1 MESNKKKGYGWA
13 ISAGV
18 NAALAA
24 ISAKFFSSQL
34 KYGLVI
40 FFNVIMWGCYVNS
53 MKALSSLQATVTNFA
68 TNFLC
73 SGLAGFFLFE
83 EALPAKWFAEFCTRR
98 MKIISGKVFCRG
110 IMRCS
115 DLSFRYYVSFHP
127 TFGSQPGFLWSGM
140 DDSGHRENGRNK
152 PPQGQWF
159 MQHQPSMKQIM
170 GIMAERDAAIQERNL
185 ALSEKKAA
193 LAERDVAIL
202 QRDSAIVE
210 RNNAIMERDNAIAT
224 LQYRENAMNSGN
236 VSQCPS
242 GCQIS
247 RGMKHIP
254 HLQQHIH
261 TQSHSHMGEAPYDT
275 GDTHI
280 NDTIPLSPIAP
291 EPTKSHRTKRTNEAK
306 AVTSTR
312 KTTKSSKKVKQESE
326 DVDRTLFRKSQE
338 GKSGPNIGV
347 SSNELNRQLGEER
360 PEWKGQDLGLNQVA
374 FDESTMPV
382 PVCSCTGV
390 LRPCYKWGNGGWQSS
405 CCTMSLSMYPLPA
418 VPNKRHARVGG
429 RKMSGSA
436 FNKLLSRLAAEG
448 YDLSNPVD
456 LKDHW
461 AKHGTNRYITIK

>member
-1 MESNKKKGYGWA
+1 MPLDFQYS
-13 ISAGV
+13 
-18 NAALAA
+18 
-24 ISAKFFSSQL
+24 
-34 KYGLVI
+34 
-40 FFNVIMWGCYVNS
+40 
-53 MKALSSLQATVTNFA
+53 
-68 TNFLC
+68 FLYH
-73 SGLAGFFLFE
+73 
-83 EALPAKWFAEFCTRR
+83 
-98 MKIISGKVFCRG
+98 
-110 IMRCS
+110 
-115 DLSFRYYVSFHP
+115 RYFVSFH
-127 TFGSQPGFLWSGM
+127 TAFGSQPGFPWRGLPQLLFCIEGSRKLIFIFATSFYFRSGM

-202 QRDSAIVE
+202 QRESAIVE

-261 TQSHSHMGEAPYDT
+261 NQSHSHMGEAPYDS

-280 NDTIPLSPIAP
+280 NDTIPSPIAP
-291 EPTKSHRTKRTNEAK
+291 EPTKSRRTKRTNEAK

-347 SSNELNRQLGEER
+347 SSDGLNRQLGEEK

-374 FDESTMPV
+374 FDESTMPI

-405 CCTMSLSMYPLPA
+405 CCTMNLSMYPLPA

-448 YDLSNPVD
+448 HDLSNPVD